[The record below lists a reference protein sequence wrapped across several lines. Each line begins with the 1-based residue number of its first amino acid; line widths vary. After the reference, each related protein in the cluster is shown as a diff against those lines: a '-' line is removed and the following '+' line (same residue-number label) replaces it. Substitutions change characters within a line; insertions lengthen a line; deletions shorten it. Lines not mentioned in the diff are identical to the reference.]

1 MKAVP
6 RVRIPVLPPLN
17 TFMKRAALIVGL
29 LFWVATSLTVFAQ
42 EKEDPEI
49 VQLPIMVDCG
59 HVDTI
64 AEMLAGY
71 QEVPVAKA
79 IVMWRLP
86 NGEFLTGPLTI
97 FAHPTDRTIS
107 MVIQPTEDFACIAF
121 PGNNFGPYVEGEET

>member
-1 MKAVP
+1 MTK
-6 RVRIPVLPPLN
+6 
-17 TFMKRAALIVGL
+17 AALITGL
-29 LFWVATSLTVFAQ
+29 LFWVATSVAVFAQ
-42 EKEDPEI
+42 EKEPEI
-49 VQLPIMVDCG
+49 VQLPIMLDCG
-59 HVDTI
+59 HIDKI
-64 AEMLAGY
+64 SEMLVEY

-79 IVMWRLP
+79 TVIWRLP